1 MQQLDPGQG
10 KTKRADLWAYRS
22 NDLAGGPPIVVF
34 DYQTSRRGQHAA
46 ACLEGG
52 CGRLMVADY
61 SGDKAMF
68 AAGVTEPACWAHARR
83 KFFDLDQGTPKG
95 HPVAADILG
104 RIARLWEIEAQA
116 KAGTQAQRQALR
128 REHTLPALQPLHGRL
143 TPIRQT
149 AAPGYGL
156 AKACDYLLRR
166 WPAFVRSADTGDLP
180 IDNNP
185 VANAIRPIAV
195 GKKNWLLA
203 GSEGAANVPPPFRV
217 CWPPP
222 SSMAWSPPHGS
233 LKSTWEK
240 LPTCP
245 NNRIDELLPI
255 KR

>member
-1 MQQLDPGQG
+1 VQQLDPGQG

-149 AAPGYGL
+149 AAPGYRL
-156 AKACDYLLRR
+156 AKACDYLLQR

-203 GSEGAANVPPPFRV
+203 GSERAANVPPPFRV